1 MGAVTIVIVD
11 EFQTLVDLYALR
23 IRRDVRTGGELGYAH
38 AFVEALT
45 DCEARHSNA
54 RRLQQVRAV
63 NAAAEQVR
71 AERREVAR

>member
-1 MGAVTIVIVD
+1 MTDVVIDDFKV
-11 EFQTLVDLYALR
+11 LVDRYAER
-23 IRRDVRTGGELGYAH
+23 IRRDCRTGGELGYAH

-45 DCEARHSNA
+45 DGESRFSNA

-71 AERREVAR
+71 AERREVRR